1 MLHRTRWSATLV
13 AVCVMFMVGCSDGG
27 SAGPTEPDRP
37 AIPVLATNVA
47 VDAPLAELG
56 TCQCALWSCSWND
69 CQQDPGQ
76 YGACCVACAD
86 EGEPAEPQPSCEGPP
101 PQTYCQLYSGRCTDG
116 PPCDVAPGYCYNA
129 YATRAPNLGPSACYD
144 RVATDPV
151 FAQSIN
157 SNCHGI
163 TWDFFPACFSC

>member
-76 YGACCVACAD
+76 YGACCVACAE
-86 EGEPAEPQPSCEGPP
+86 EGEDVQPQPSCESTQDYCFQYPDRCNDPHSCQTTWPP
-101 PQTYCQLYSGRCTDG
+101 PQKCWSATPPPGTTWYQHPECFGG
-116 PPCDVAPGYCYNA
+116 PC
-129 YATRAPNLGPSACYD
+129 
-144 RVATDPV
+144 
-151 FAQSIN
+151 
-157 SNCHGI
+157 
-163 TWDFFPACFSC
+163 